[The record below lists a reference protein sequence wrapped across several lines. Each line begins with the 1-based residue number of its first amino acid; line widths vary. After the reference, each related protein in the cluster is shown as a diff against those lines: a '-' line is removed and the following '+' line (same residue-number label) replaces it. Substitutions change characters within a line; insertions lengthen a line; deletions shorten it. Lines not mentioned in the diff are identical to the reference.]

1 MSNCYSNGNRRAIC
15 PISTTRPC
23 SIQELQAGGQPVA
36 EIKAYKLG
44 KRRWSYNQVE
54 VILTEKGGRR
64 ELHSKQALHGGVAC
78 EDLGDSSGIKYQITL
93 TNDEVITMVTYLVY
107 DPYPI
112 DQTCPSGT
120 KEGLHDWVLVT
131 RDECKKGCEGSVLR
145 AIQRFGKLG
154 KRTGSNSSTPRT
166 PHSSGLERSNSSMKD
181 SRFMYLSLD
190 EAVTHVGC
198 KCFRLVCGAL
208 DASGELI
215 GTAVSLP
222 IRVLA
227 NNDVPTGAAHIE
239 MYMEVESSWL
249 GWESSFTPL
258 ELFPPISPA
267 GRDLGS
273 NESNDSLITPK
284 RLSARLRKAASS
296 GQKRFSSMLDELEED
311 QKVLRRTQSMK
322 KGKTID
328 HSQRKHTINLTAQVP
343 TIPSP
348 FMQTWIE
355 PEQLRRANHA
365 NDAGSLAL
373 WLEDLNAEYQ
383 HQSNSFF
390 PNQQQYQPQTYDNG
404 YSLFQQPGPQS
415 YMPPQQQHYGG
426 MMPTTFK
433 DDPVSAFVHLM
444 MSQSPPKDNVPVVE
458 IPRSDPYTN
467 GHKYDVNHSFGM
479 QGTLPPMNPVNDL
492 GHPPPLA
499 TPTDSAIDS
508 LLCGVNASTSWFLN
522 D

>member
-1 MSNCYSNGNRRAIC
+1 MSNFYSNGSRRAIC

-23 SIQELQAGGQPVA
+23 SIQELQASGQPIA

-54 VILTEKGGRR
+54 VVLLEKGGKR

-93 TNDEVITMVTYLVY
+93 TNNEVITMVTYLVY

-112 DQTCPSGT
+112 DQTCAPCT
-120 KEGLHDWVLVT
+120 EEGKHDWVLVT

-181 SRFMYLSLD
+181 SRYMYLSLD

-208 DASGELI
+208 DACGNLI
-215 GTAVSLP
+215 GTSVSPP

-239 MYMEVESSWL
+239 MYMEVESSWP

-267 GRDLGS
+267 GRDFGS
-273 NESNDSLITPK
+273 NESDDSLITPK

-296 GQKRFSSMLDELEED
+296 GQKRFSSMLGELEED

-322 KGKTID
+322 KGKTTD
-328 HSQRKHTINLTAQVP
+328 CSQLKHTINLTAQVP

-348 FMQTWIE
+348 FMQDRDE
-355 PEQLRRANHA
+355 PEQGRKV

-373 WLEDLNAEYQ
+373 WLEDLNAEFQ
-383 HQSNSFF
+383 EAQAKSFI
-390 PNQQQYQPQTYDNG
+390 PSQPQYQPHMYDHG
-404 YSLFQQPGPQS
+404 YPLYQQPDPQS
-415 YMPPQQQHYGG
+415 YMPPPSQQCGG
-426 MMPTTFK
+426 MPTTFK

-444 MSQSPPKDNVPVVE
+444 MSQSPPKDNVPIVE
-458 IPRSDPYTN
+458 IPRSDPYTF
-467 GHKYDVNHSFGM
+467 GQKYDVNHSIGM
-479 QGTLPPMNPVNDL
+479 QCTLPPMNPVNDL
-492 GHPPPLA
+492 GQPPPLA
-499 TPTDSAIDS
+499 TPTESAIDS
-508 LLCGVNASTSWFLN
+508 LLYGVNASTSCFLY